1 MKATI
6 RFDGGCRG
14 NPGQKY
20 GSYEVRISSDVVASE
35 SRFELGHGTNN
46 EAEWEALIR
55 ALSSLRDWLWKTGF
69 YVRDIELHIFT
80 DSMIVRNRLMK
91 KNKIHKK
98 PAWKSRS
105 EVMFNY
111 AKQVRDVLVLFKSF
125 TVEWERRDANVAT
138 FGH

>member
-1 MKATI
+1 MNAVI

-20 GSYEVRISSDVVASE
+20 GSYEVRLNDVAVASE
-35 SRFELGHGTNN
+35 SRFELGRGTNN
-46 EAEWEALIR
+46 EAEWE
-55 ALSSLRDWLWKTGF
+55 SLLRGISAMRNYLLNAGIYKAGVD
-69 YVRDIELHIFT
+69 VSIFT
-80 DSMIVRNRLMK
+80 DSMIVVHRLTK
-91 KNKIHKK
+91 KNKVHKK

-111 AKQVRDVLVLFKSF
+111 ANDVKELLAPFRSF
-125 TVEWERRDANVAT
+125 TVTWERRDANVAV